1 MPLLFDEKFFYLAK
15 NFYPMKKFI
24 VFLLFFLFVGTVGCR
39 VQHFLIVGL
48 GLHPIEFFTEY
59 DNERSYRKISEF
71 EYEIV
76 FLVSYEREYMYLSE
90 SFNLQ
95 SQCYATSLGHADDNH
110 VIRESFSLTLDKEFS
125 YAGEII
131 GAGVDLLQY
140 PAIAKEASFTEPPH
154 NKTLGI
160 VIEFSDAFVQ
170 NATFDSE
177 PYTVTFSCRT
187 SDDLLLQADATVKF
201 PAE

>member
-1 MPLLFDEKFFYLAK
+1 
-15 NFYPMKKFI
+15 
-24 VFLLFFLFVGTVGCR
+24 LFVGTVGCR
-39 VQHFLIVGL
+39 VEHFLIVGL
-48 GLHPIEFFTEY
+48 GLHPIEFFTED

-71 EYEIV
+71 EDEIV
-76 FLVSYEREYMYLSE
+76 FLVSYEREYMYLS
-90 SFNLQ
+90 NLQ
-95 SQCYATSLGHADDNH
+95 SQCYATSLGHTDDNH

-131 GAGVDLLQY
+131 GAGVNLLQY
-140 PAIAKEASFTEPPH
+140 PAIAKEAGFTEPPH

-170 NATFDSE
+170 NASFDSE

-187 SDDLLLQADATVKF
+187 SDDQFLRADTTVRF
-201 PAE
+201 PTE